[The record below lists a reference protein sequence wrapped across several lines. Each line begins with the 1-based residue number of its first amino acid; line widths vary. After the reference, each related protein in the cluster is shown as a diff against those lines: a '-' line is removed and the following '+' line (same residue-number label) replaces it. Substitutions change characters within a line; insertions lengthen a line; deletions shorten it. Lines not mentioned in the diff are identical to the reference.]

1 MTEDDFQKVIDRVQ
15 IKLIENGK
23 SHLADPELYI
33 DYNDEDDERR
43 RISKF
48 VLLLQMLKAFDREL
62 ALENRA
68 IVEQSLSIMREATY
82 DESAPGFVAFLPTP
96 FEGDDVEF
104 SQLIDTAKE
113 RDEFVDLRDAE
124 DRSEL
129 RSQVQRLI
137 GRLAESNESKE

>member
-1 MTEDDFQKVIDRVQ
+1 MTEDDFQKLIDWLQ

-48 VLLLQMLKAFDREL
+48 ELILQILKAFDREL

-68 IVEQSLSIMREATY
+68 LVEQSISIMREATY
-82 DESAPGFVAFLPTP
+82 DGSAPKFAAFLPTP

-104 SQLIDTAKE
+104 KQRIDTAKE
-113 RDEFVDLRDAE
+113 RDEFIDLRESD

-129 RSQVQRLI
+129 RNQIQRLI
-137 GRLAESNESKE
+137 GRLAESKE